1 MTKKILAVLL
11 VTGFVLTMLISSAV
25 FAQETDPT
33 LEALYEQVFELRR
46 QIVERRVDLGYL
58 SEEDGR
64 WMLERMEERFRD
76 GSEEGYGRSAGAGGR
91 GWNGDGG
98 RGFGHCWNY

>member
-33 LEALYEQVFELRR
+33 LEALYEQVYELRR
-46 QIVERRVDLGYL
+46 QIVERRVELGQL
-58 SEEDGR
+58 SEEDGAR
-64 WMLERMEERFRD
+64 MLERMEERFEYS
-76 GSEEGYGRSAGAGGR
+76 SEEGFGRSTGSGGR
-91 GWNGDGG
+91 GWNDDQS
-98 RGFGHCWNY
+98 RGFGHCWRY

>member
-33 LEALYEQVFELRR
+33 LGALYEQVFELRR
-46 QIVERRVDLGYL
+46 QIVERRVELGQL
-58 SEEDGR
+58 SEDDGTR
-64 WMLERMEERFRD
+64 MLERMEERFESR
-76 GSEEGYGRSAGAGGR
+76 SEEGFGRSAGAGGR
-91 GWNGDGG
+91 GWNDDES
-98 RGFGHCWNY
+98 RGFGHCRRY